1 MKFLI
6 VDDHALLRDGLRLTV
21 QALGLEVVAL
31 EAMDAAGALALLAAH
46 PDVDLV
52 LLDLMLPGVN
62 GFSALEQM
70 RHQFATI
77 PVVVISSA
85 DESRDVIRALDAGAM
100 GFIPKSSR
108 REVILHALRLVLSGG
123 VYIPPEV
130 FGRHSNSHQEAHAPR
145 PQPLDELG
153 LTERQLQTLR
163 LLAQGKP
170 NKVIARELG
179 IAEATVKAHIT
190 EIFRA
195 LKVTNRAQAA
205 IAARRLAT
213 FDPS

>member
-1 MKFLI
+1 MKLLI
-6 VDDHALLRDGLRLTV
+6 VDDYALARDGLR
-21 QALGLEVVAL
+21 QAAEALSPDILVL
-31 EAMDAAGALALLAAH
+31 EAQNAAEAFALLEAD
-46 PDVDLV
+46 PDIHLV

-70 RHQFATI
+70 RRQFAGV

-85 DESRDVIRALDAGAM
+85 DQSRDVVRVLNAGAM
-100 GFIPKSSR
+100 GFIPKSSK
-108 REVILHALRLVLSGG
+108 REIIVRALRLVLSGG
-123 VYIPPEV
+123 VYIPIEVLGRRPNSDEGTQARRLRNPE
-130 FGRHSNSHQEAHAPR
+130 ET
-145 PQPLDELG
+145 G
-153 LTERQLQTLR
+153 LTERQRQTLR
-163 LLAQGKP
+163 LVGQGKP

-205 IAARRLAT
+205 IAAHQ
-213 FDPS
+213 FDL